1 MPSTM
6 EHCAKQCHELHIE
19 VNRLRAALEEV
30 AVAAENNQYLSPVMV
45 AKICRRALA
54 ALETSSETQ
63 A

>member
-30 AVAAENNQYLSPVMV
+30 AVEAENNQYLSPVMV
-45 AKICRRALA
+45 AKFCRRALA
-54 ALETSSETQ
+54 APETKGAAQ
-63 A
+63 